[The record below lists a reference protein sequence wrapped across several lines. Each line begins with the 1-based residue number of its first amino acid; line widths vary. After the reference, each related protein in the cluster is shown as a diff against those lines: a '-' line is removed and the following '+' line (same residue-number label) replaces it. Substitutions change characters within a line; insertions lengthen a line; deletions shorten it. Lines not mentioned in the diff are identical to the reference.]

1 MKNYDD
7 LQRFKEKTKTLDIAF
22 KDMSGQSQE
31 ADHSQWAIIRQLAN
45 DNEPDLGSGQRID
58 LPQPQPIRGNEFSAP
73 AAPMQSAPAAISS
86 AASSSRSSIPDSLA
100 ATAPTEPAPSTPPA
114 GVSSLFPPAPAA
126 KPAPSVISQAPK
138 ATHVERQA
146 TTSLFPPPP
155 AKPAAAPLSAS
166 APIAAVPTVTP
177 APAPVANPAPAPL
190 ASPIAATSAE
200 APQATTTFSAPASTF
215 TAPVEPARPA
225 ASAPSRFGAL
235 FRSRAT
241 EPANLSKETPLK
253 PLLEKIALCR

>member
-31 ADHSQWAIIRQLAN
+31 ADHSQWAIIRQLAT
-45 DNEPDLGSGQRID
+45 DNEPELGSGQRID
-58 LPQPQPIRGNEFSAP
+58 LPQPQPIRGDEFSAP
-73 AAPMQSAPAAISS
+73 AAPMQSAAAAISP
-86 AASSSRSSIPDSLA
+86 AASSSRGSILDSLA
-100 ATAPTEPAPSTPPA
+100 ATAPAEPAPVTSPA

-155 AKPAAAPLSAS
+155 PKPAAAPVATTAPAPIAAAPVVTPAS
-166 APIAAVPTVTP
+166 APISAAP
-177 APAPVANPAPAPL
+177 
-190 ASPIAATSAE
+190 AE
-200 APQATTTFSAPASTF
+200 APRAAATFSAPASTF

>member
-7 LQRFKEKTKTLDIAF
+7 LQRFKEKTHTLDIAF

-31 ADHSQWAIIRQLAN
+31 ADHSQWAIIRQLAT
-45 DNEPDLGSGQRID
+45 DKEPELGSGQRID
-58 LPQPQPIRGNEFSAP
+58 LPQPQPIRGDEFTAP
-73 AAPMQSAPAAISS
+73 AEPAQAASTVITPAAGT
-86 AASSSRSSIPDSLA
+86 SRGSILDSLA
-100 ATAPTEPAPSTPPA
+100 ASAPGDSTTAPA
-114 GVSSLFPPAPAA
+114 GVSSLFPPAPPA
-126 KPAPSVISQAPK
+126 KPAPTVLSQAPK

-155 AKPAAAPLSAS
+155 PKPVTASVATPPPVPVAAAPV
-166 APIAAVPTVTP
+166 APIATP
-177 APAPVANPAPAPL
+177 APV
-190 ASPIAATSAE
+190 
-200 APQATTTFSAPASTF
+200 STF
-215 TAPVEPARPA
+215 TAPAEPVRPT

-235 FRSRAT
+235 FRSRPA